1 MSCYGYDGN
10 LFFVRAIAPKY
21 SICCRCGLFSIS
33 LKNLFSFRPFQ
44 CGKLMGLQARMP
56 WILRQKLN
64 GLFYRRVS
72 LEKSLVG
79 FEFVEVG

>member
-1 MSCYGYDGN
+1 
-10 LFFVRAIAPKY
+10 
-21 SICCRCGLFSIS
+21 
-33 LKNLFSFRPFQ
+33 
-44 CGKLMGLQARMP
+44 MGLQARMP